1 MNLTGLLRT
10 LLGDPAVARVVEL
23 AAVSGPAREAVVDL
37 VGPPGVRPP
46 VVAVVADAVR
56 GGDDRRGPLVVVTA
70 TGRDADEMATA
81 LRCYL
86 PAGDVAV
93 LPAWETLPHERLSPR
108 SDTVARRLAVF
119 RRLAHPDAAHRH
131 HGAGPVRVL
140 VVPVRALLQ
149 PVVAGLGDLEPVS
162 VAVGDQVDLADL
174 VERRGEFAVR
184 GGILDV
190 FPPTEEHPLRVELWG
205 DEVEEIRWFAVADQ
219 RSLDVAPSGLWA
231 PPCRE
236 ILLTDAVRARAA
248 ELVEQLPG
256 AAEMLDRISAGVAV
270 EGMESLAPV
279 LVDRMVPVVELLPP
293 RSLLVVSEPERVRRR
308 AHDLAATTQE
318 FLDAAWTSA
327 AAGGKTPIDLRSASF
342 ADYGRT
348 REEALAR
355 DLGWWTLSS
364 FGLDAAA
371 AGADADV
378 EPAVAG
384 PATLEP
390 ATRESGADGAPSLL
404 VAARDVRAYHGDV
417 ARAVADLQELA
428 RTGWRLVLA
437 TDGSGP
443 AQRMVEQLTAHDVP
457 ARRVAEITDAPAPG
471 IVHVVPAPV
480 GRGFVAEQLRLAVL
494 TEIDLTGR
502 PGASTRD
509 MRGLPARRRNAVDP
523 LQLRTG
529 DHVVHEQHGVGRFV
543 ELVRRTIKAGPAD

>member
-1 MNLTGLLRT
+1 MWRSCIAAGHKAVQHADPALFSGLLDWVGQARPAWSGPRRRAMAFDRAVVEPLSRTGSMNLTGLLSVLR
-10 LLGDPAVARVVEL
+10 GDPA
-23 AAVSGPAREAVVDL
+23 
-37 VGPPGVRPP
+37 
-46 VVAVVADAVR
+46 
-56 GGDDRRGPLVVVTA
+56 VVVTA
-70 TGRDADEMATA
+70 TGREADDLALA
-81 LRCYL
+81 LRSYL
-86 PAGDVAV
+86 PADDVAV

-119 RRLAHPDAAHRH
+119 RRLAHPEADGGRH

-174 VERRGEFAVR
+174 AERLVGAAYSRVDMVERRGEFAVR

-219 RSLDVAPSGLWA
+219 RSLEEAAGGLWA

-236 ILLTDAVRARAA
+236 ILLTEAVRARAA

-256 AAEMLDRISAGVAV
+256 AAAMLDRIPAGVAV
-270 EGMESLAPV
+270 EGMESPAPV
-279 LVDRMVPVVELLPP
+279 LVDRMVPVVEPLPP

-308 AHDLAATTQE
+308 AHDLAAPTQE

-428 RTGWRLVLA
+428 
-437 TDGSGP
+437 
-443 AQRMVEQLTAHDVP
+443 
-457 ARRVAEITDAPAPG
+457 
-471 IVHVVPAPV
+471 
-480 GRGFVAEQLRLAVL
+480 
-494 TEIDLTGR
+494 
-502 PGASTRD
+502 
-509 MRGLPARRRNAVDP
+509 
-523 LQLRTG
+523 
-529 DHVVHEQHGVGRFV
+529 
-543 ELVRRTIKAGPAD
+543 